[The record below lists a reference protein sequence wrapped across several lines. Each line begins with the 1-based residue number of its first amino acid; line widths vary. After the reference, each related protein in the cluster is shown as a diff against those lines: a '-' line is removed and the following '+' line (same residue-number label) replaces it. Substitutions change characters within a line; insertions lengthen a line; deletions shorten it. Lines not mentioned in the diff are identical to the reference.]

1 MAFLDDSYLLKGQ
14 TARNLFAAVKGLP
27 VVDPHNHANT
37 QEIAANANYPDLWQL
52 FAGTDHYV
60 WSVMRKCGVAE
71 DYITGA
77 ATSKEKWLKLAAIF
91 PRVAGNPV
99 YEWVHLDLR
108 RGLGIDSVIDARSAE
123 AIWDLGNRILAKDSM
138 RPQALLGKMNVE
150 VMCSTDDPVDLLE
163 GHGVINAAAGR
174 RLVRPTWRPD
184 KAMNIFKPDWRDY
197 VKKLQRRFTAE
208 FKSIDDLLQALQTSH
223 DYFQGKGCRASDHA
237 VVTPLS
243 GAASP
248 KKAGKA
254 FKKAFLDKAPLDPD
268 EQEAF
273 MSHLM
278 GEMAEMNAK
287 SGWVTQIHIGAV
299 RDVRDSI
306 ASSLGP
312 DSGGDVSDHFID
324 ILPPLRSFLNRFDG
338 RLKVVLYCL
347 DPSHQ
352 QTLTTLSHI
361 YDHNVRL
368 GSAWWLLDTPVGMRR
383 QLEYI
388 GSVELLSNFAGMVS
402 DSRKLLSYQSRFEV
416 FRRVLCDTVAAMVDH
431 GQMPHDVAETLVK
444 NICYDN
450 PKGFF
455 GI

>member
-14 TARNLFAAVKGLP
+14 TARSLFAAVKGLP

-37 QEIAANANYPDLWQL
+37 SEIAANANYPDLWRL

-60 WSVMRKCGVAE
+60 WSVMRKCGVPE
-71 DYITGA
+71 DYITGSA
-77 ATSKEKWLKLAAIF
+77 SSKEKWLKLASVF

-99 YEWVHLDLR
+99 YEWIHLDLR
-108 RGLGIDSVIDARSAE
+108 RGLGIDTVINAGSAE
-123 AIWDLGNRILAKDSM
+123 AIWERGNHVLAQESM
-138 RPQALLGKMNVE
+138 RPLALLDTMNVE
-150 VMCSTDDPVDLLE
+150 VMCSTDDPVDTLE
-163 GHGVINAAAGR
+163 DHALINAAAGR
-174 RLVRPTWRPD
+174 SLVRPTWRPD

-197 VKKLQRRFTAE
+197 LKKLQKRFDIE
-208 FKSIDDLLQALQTSH
+208 FKSIDDLSRALQASH
-223 DYFQGKGCRASDHA
+223 DYFQDKGCRASDHA

-243 GAASP
+243 GVASA
-248 KKAGKA
+248 KKADKA
-254 FKKAFLDKAPLDPD
+254 FKKAFLDKESLDAD
-268 EQEAF
+268 EREAF
-273 MSHLM
+273 MSYLM

-312 DSGGDVSDHFID
+312 DSGGDVSTDFID
-324 ILPPLRSFLNRFDG
+324 VLPPLRSFLNRFDG

-352 QTLTTLSHI
+352 PTLTTLSHI
-361 YDHNVRL
+361 YDDNVKL

-416 FRRVLCDTVAAMVDH
+416 FRRVLCDTVAAMVDY

-450 PKGFF
+450 PKRFF